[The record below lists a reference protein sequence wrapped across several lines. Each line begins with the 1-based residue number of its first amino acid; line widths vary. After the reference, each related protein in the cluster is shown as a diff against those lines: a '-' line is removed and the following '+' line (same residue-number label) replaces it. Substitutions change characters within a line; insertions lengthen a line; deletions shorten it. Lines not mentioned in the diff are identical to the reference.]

1 MYYSSMPKPSHR
13 EKLLH
18 VGMQVVHERGFGGAS
33 VRDIVQAAG
42 VPQGSFTNHFT
53 SKEAFGLEVIGL
65 YFENAVALMRRTLR
79 NDDLPPLQRLRAYID
94 YGSDTGS
101 AESTK
106 NGCLFGNFTAEAND
120 CGEAI
125 RLRVVEAFA
134 EVQASIAY
142 CLRAAVKA
150 GEIAASTDCD
160 EAAAFIVASL
170 QGARLLAKA
179 QRSPLAV
186 ERFKAVL
193 FSSVL
198 KRIGQADAAH

>member
-1 MYYSSMPKPSHR
+1 MPKPSHR

-53 SKEAFGLEVIGL
+53 SKEAFGLEVIDL
-65 YFENAVALMRRTLR
+65 YVANARELMRRTLR
-79 NDDLPPLQRLRAYID
+79 NDELPPLQRLRAFID
-94 YGSDTGS
+94 DGGVAGDAGL
-101 AESTK
+101 K
-106 NGCLFGNFTAEAND
+106 NGCLLGNFTAEAND

-134 EVQASIAY
+134 ELQAALVD
-142 CLRAAVKA
+142 CLRAAVNA
-150 GEIAASTDCD
+150 GDIAASTDCD
-160 EAAAFIVASL
+160 ELAAFVLASL

-179 QRSPLAV
+179 QRSPLPV
-186 ERFKAVL
+186 ERFKHVL
-193 FSSVL
+193 FEDVL
-198 KRIGQADAAH
+198 K

>member
-1 MYYSSMPKPSHR
+1 MPKPSHR

-53 SKEAFGLEVIGL
+53 SKEAFGLEVIDL
-65 YFENAVALMRRTLR
+65 YFANASEMMRRTLR

-94 YGSDTGS
+94 DGKACDGQDMR
-101 AESTK
+101 

-120 CGEAI
+120 CGDPI

-150 GEIAASTDCD
+150 GEIAPSTDCD
-160 EAAAFIVASL
+160 EVAAFILASA

-179 QRSPLAV
+179 QRSPLPV
-186 ERFKAVL
+186 ERFKEVL
-193 FSSVL
+193 FGSVL
-198 KRIGQADAAH
+198 KRVG

>member
-1 MYYSSMPKPSHR
+1 MPKPSHR

-42 VPQGSFTNHFT
+42 GPQGSFTNHFT
-53 SKEAFGLEVIGL
+53 SKEAFGLEVIDL
-65 YFENAVALMRRTLR
+65 YFANASEMMRRTLR

-94 YGSDTGS
+94 DGKDGDVQDMR
-101 AESTK
+101 

-120 CGEAI
+120 CGDPI

-150 GEIAASTDCD
+150 GEIAPSTDCD
-160 EAAAFIVASL
+160 EVAAFILASA

-179 QRSPLAV
+179 QRSP
-186 ERFKAVL
+186 
-193 FSSVL
+193 
-198 KRIGQADAAH
+198 

>member
-53 SKEAFGLEVIGL
+53 SKEAFGLEVIDL
-65 YFENAVALMRRTLR
+65 YFANASEMMRRTLR

-94 YGSDTGS
+94 DGKDGDGQDMR
-101 AESTK
+101 

-120 CGEAI
+120 CGDAI

-150 GEIAASTDCD
+150 GEIAPSTDCD
-160 EAAAFIVASL
+160 EVAAFILASL

-179 QRSPLAV
+179 QRSSLPV
-186 ERFKAVL
+186 ERFKEVL
-193 FSSVL
+193 FGSVL
-198 KRIGQADAAH
+198 KRIG